1 MKKNKNKDK
10 NKNKKT
16 KQKDVTEREL
26 VLANKV
32 SGSLHGGVS
41 RIRLSLAFRI
51 ALHYCFQLFRSF
63 IPVALILSVVFCFCI
78 AIPVS
83 QELKE
88 MIPVQ
93 TVQEEAEQSEGTE
106 EDIQYDPAPQTVTKG
121 YLTAQLTDDIR
132 VDDFFERLSRDMSLM
147 FGRMFSQQQFRFF
160 YTENSRN
167 WIVTLNIHYLWIT
180 WAILMCGLLLCDL
193 FRIIYFFRHDQ
204 RLNKRVL
211 APIRD
216 ITSMAETLS
225 ESNLSN
231 RINIAGTK
239 NELKDLAT
247 VINRMLDR
255 IERSYNSQKQFV
267 SDASHE
273 LRTPISVIRGYTD
286 MLKRWGKDDPE
297 ILDEGITAISQETES
312 MKDLVESLLF
322 LARHD
327 KKTLMMEMSSFDPA
341 ELIRE
346 IQKEETMVHQEYHF
360 DTARMDSLTI
370 NADRNMM
377 KQVLRILCD
386 NAVKYSGPGSTVTLS
401 CTKEAGGGCC
411 LSVKDEG
418 QGISQEEL
426 PKIFERFYR
435 SDKARQSETG
445 GHGLGLSIARI
456 IVVAHKGKLRVRSKP
471 GSGSIFSIILPN
483 GTETE

>member
-1 MKKNKNKDK
+1 MKKNK

>member
-1 MKKNKNKDK
+1 MKKKCKTVKQNKPA
-10 NKNKKT
+10 
-16 KQKDVTEREL
+16 ERDL
-26 VLANKV
+26 VIANKV
-32 SGSLHGGVS
+32 SGSLHGGFS

-63 IPVALILSVVFCFCI
+63 IPVSVILTLVFCLGI
-78 AIPVS
+78 GLPVS
-83 QELKE
+83 QELDR
-88 MIPVQ
+88 MIP
-93 TVQEEAEQSEGTE
+93 EKAAESF
-106 EDIQYDPAPQTVTKG
+106 VSNG
-121 YLTAQLTDDIR
+121 YLSAWITD
-132 VDDFFERLSRDMSLM
+132 VKPEKDFFPRLTQQFSIM
-147 FGRMFSQQQFRFF
+147 FGKILPENEIRFYFSSGNQNWLVSF
-160 YTENSRN
+160 NIRN
-167 WIVTLNIHYLWIT
+167 VWNIWMM
-180 WAILMCGLLLCDL
+180 LMAGLMMCDL
-193 FRIIYFFRHDQ
+193 FRFIYFFRHDQ

-239 NELKDLAT
+239 NELKDLAA

-286 MLKRWGKDDPE
+286 MLKRWGKDDPD
-297 ILDEGITAISQETES
+297 ILDEGIAAISQETES
-312 MKDLVESLLF
+312 MKELVESLLF

-327 KKTLMMEMSSFDPA
+327 KKTLMMEMSSFDTA

-346 IQKEETMVHQEYHF
+346 VQKEETMVHQDYHF
-360 DTARMDSLTI
+360 RTDRMDDLFIT
-370 NADRNMM
+370 ADRNMM

-386 NAVKYSGPGSTVTLS
+386 NAVKYSSPGTNITLS
-401 CTKEAGGGCC
+401 CIPEQNGYCC
-411 LSVKDEG
+411 ISVKDEG
-418 QGISQEEL
+418 EGIRQEEL
-426 PKIFERFYR
+426 PKIFDRFYR
-435 SDKARQSETG
+435 SDKARQSDTG

-456 IVVAHKGKLRVRSKP
+456 IVVAHKGKIRVRSKP
-471 GSGSIFSIILPN
+471 GSGSVFSVLLPA
-483 GTETE
+483 GSGLV